1 MKLKRN
7 RHEHAEVET
16 SSLNDIMFFLL
27 LFFLIAATLANPNV
41 VKIQLPN
48 AKNTTS
54 VQTKAIWLTVTKDKR
69 LFIDTDEIPFEKL
82 PDELQKLKNQ
92 YQNPDNPQNSLN
104 IVLRLDKD
112 LIVQDMVDVMEVG
125 AALGIKMVLSTEKKG
140 N

>member
-41 VKIQLPN
+41 VQIMLPK
-48 AKNTTS
+48 AKNTSS
-54 VQTKAIWLTVTKDKR
+54 VQTKAIWLTVTKNKQ
-69 LFIDTDEIPFEKL
+69 LYIDTREIKYE
-82 PDELQKLKNQ
+82 ELEGELIKLKEQ
-92 YQNPDNPQNSLN
+92 YQDPENPSNSLN

-112 LIVQDMVDVMEVG
+112 LVVQDMVDVMEIG
-125 AALGIKMVLSTEKKG
+125 ASLGIKMVLSTEKSG
-140 N
+140 R